1 MGAKVTVRHGEA
13 ARAAL
18 RRLKK
23 LMERELVAVRSTDRR
38 GTFRWQY
45 ETKEHFQKP
54 SLLKRVK
61 KARKA
66 WRIRKAAKD
75 AAKGKGAPP

>member
-1 MGAKVTVRHGEA
+1 MGVKVSVRHGESVYT
-13 ARAAL
+13 AL

-23 LMERELVAVRSTDRR
+23 ALERERVPVRSTERR

-54 SLLKRVK
+54 SLLKRIK
-61 KARKA
+61 KARKKKRA
-66 WRIRKAAKD
+66 QKGTKD
-75 AAKGKGAPP
+75 ALP

>member
-18 RRLKK
+18 RRLKR
-23 LMERELVAVRSTDRR
+23 LMEREQVAVRSTERR
-38 GTFRWQY
+38 GTFRWMY

-54 SLLKRVK
+54 SLLKRIK
-61 KARKA
+61 KARKRKRA
-66 WRIRKAAKD
+66 QKAAKD
-75 AAKGKGAPP
+75 APP

>member
-1 MGAKVTVRHGEA
+1 MGVKVSVRHGESA
-13 ARAAL
+13 HTAL

-23 LMERELVAVRSTDRR
+23 AMERERVSVRSTERR

-54 SLLKRVK
+54 SLLKRIK
-61 KARKA
+61 KVRKKKRARKGP
-66 WRIRKAAKD
+66 KD
-75 AAKGKGAPP
+75 APP

>member
-1 MGAKVTVRHGEA
+1 MGAKVTVRHNEA

-23 LMERELVAVRSTDRR
+23 LMEREQVAVRSTERR

-54 SLLKRVK
+54 SLLKRIK
-61 KARKA
+61 KARKRSRA
-66 WRIRKAAKD
+66 RKASKQ
-75 AAKGKGAPP
+75 AKGPAGTPP

>member
-1 MGAKVTVRHGEA
+1 MGAKVSVRHNEA

-23 LMERELVAVRSTDRR
+23 LMEREQVAVRSTERR

-54 SLLKRVK
+54 SLLKRIK
-61 KARKA
+61 KARKRS
-66 WRIRKAAKD
+66 RIRKAEKEAKES
-75 AAKGKGAPP
+75 KGAPP